1 MENLINIQHE
11 LKVPK
16 GNFNSFGK
24 YKYRSAE
31 DILSAVKPYLFKYK
45 CLLYLDDDVVL
56 IGNKYF
62 VKATATFTTPKFNL
76 QVRGFAEITEHKGM
90 SAEQC
95 VGTASSYAR
104 KYALNGLFNLD
115 ETEADADSREPVKTK
130 IPEKPQTTEK
140 VKLNIPNTFLSEIES
155 MITCKTLNELQLL
168 YLSFTTECRN
178 NPEVIKT
185 KDMLKLK
192 FNKV

>member
-16 GNFNSFGK
+16 GNYNSFGK

-62 VKATATFTTPKFNL
+62 VKATATFTDIKYTL
-76 QVRGFAEITEHKGM
+76 QIHGFAEITEHKGM

-130 IPEKPQTTEK
+130 NPEKPQNLKPVDFTAQ
-140 VKLNIPNTFLSEIES
+140 IEN
-155 MITCKTLNELQLL
+155 MINCKTLNELQLL

-185 KDMLKLK
+185 KDNLKLK

>member
-1 MENLINIQHE
+1 MENLIIIQHE

-31 DILSAVKPYLFKYK
+31 DILSAVKPYLFKYQ

-62 VKATATFTTPKFNL
+62 VKATATFTTPKYKL
-76 QVRGFAEITEHKGM
+76 EVHGFAEITEHKGM

-115 ETEADADSREPVKTK
+115 ETEADADSQ
-130 IPEKPQTTEK
+130 KPQLSKPTATKE
-140 VKLNIPNTFLSEIES
+140 NIDKAKKGNFTLLQIKQHYTLTKEMEAYYES
-155 MITCKTLNELQLL
+155 I
-168 YLSFTTECRN
+168 
-178 NPEVIKT
+178 
-185 KDMLKLK
+185 
-192 FNKV
+192 